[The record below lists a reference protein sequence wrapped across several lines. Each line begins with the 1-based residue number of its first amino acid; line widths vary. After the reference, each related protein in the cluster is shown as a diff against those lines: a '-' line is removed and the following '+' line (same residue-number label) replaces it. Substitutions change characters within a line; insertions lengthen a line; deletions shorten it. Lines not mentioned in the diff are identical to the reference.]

1 MKAPCH
7 DCPDRHPHCHGIC
20 ERYRKYRA
28 ERDKIIEK
36 RYREQAVISALM
48 RKMVKIKDFRMK
60 KMLNKG

>member
-1 MKAPCH
+1 MNAPYKGCR
-7 DCPDRHPHCHGIC
+7 DRSPTCHGNC
-20 ERYRKYRA
+20 ERYREYRA
-28 ERDKIIEK
+28 ERDKISEK